1 MQPNCLNRRALFT
14 ETGLGLS
21 GVALAALLARDG
33 SAAGSAAGDEPD
45 GQPHFPPRA
54 KNVIWLFMRGG
65 FSHLETFDPKP
76 TLDKYA
82 GKTLSETPWKYVQD
96 PERLKKLRVA
106 ATNQNTQR
114 NRLYETQT
122 GFRKYGESGIEV
134 SDFFPHIGN
143 CIDDIAVVRSMWT
156 TDDNHGAQYQF
167 ETGRHN
173 LDGSFP
179 NIGAWVT
186 YGLGSLNDN
195 LPSYVKMGVKY
206 PQVHNDGSYLGR
218 AYDAVR
224 LAVDPQN
231 PLPYARPALDLSR
244 EEQRLQFDLVK
255 RLNQIEAVRSP
266 ADEALRA
273 RIKSYELA
281 FRMQTAV
288 PEVIRFE
295 DETAAT
301 QQLYGLQ
308 DSKTKAFGMQLL
320 AARRFVEKGVRFV
333 KIMHGAGAAGA
344 WDAHGNVKSNHTK
357 LAAQVD
363 KPVAGLLADL
373 KQRGLLEETVVVFAT
388 EFGRT
393 PGTQGG
399 TGRDHHPFGFSVWL
413 AGGGIKGGV
422 THGATDEIGFH
433 AEENPHYVTD
443 IHATLLRQLGLE
455 SRRLNMAGQQRLE
468 MEYGHPIEEIIA

>member
-1 MQPNCLNRRALFT
+1 
-14 ETGLGLS
+14 
-21 GVALAALLARDG
+21 
-33 SAAGSAAGDEPD
+33 
-45 GQPHFPPRA
+45 
-54 KNVIWLFMRGG
+54 
-65 FSHLETFDPKP
+65 
-76 TLDKYA
+76 
-82 GKTLSETPWKYVQD
+82 
-96 PERLKKLRVA
+96 
-106 ATNQNTQR
+106 
-114 NRLYETQT
+114 
-122 GFRKYGESGIEV
+122 
-134 SDFFPHIGN
+134 
-143 CIDDIAVVRSMWT
+143 
-156 TDDNHGAQYQF
+156 
-167 ETGRHN
+167 
-173 LDGSFP
+173 
-179 NIGAWVT
+179 
-186 YGLGSLNDN
+186 
-195 LPSYVKMGVKY
+195 
-206 PQVHNDGSYLGR
+206 
-218 AYDAVR
+218 
-224 LAVDPQN
+224 
-231 PLPYARPALDLSR
+231 
-244 EEQRLQFDLVK
+244 
-255 RLNQIEAVRSP
+255 
-266 ADEALRA
+266 
-273 RIKSYELA
+273 
-281 FRMQTAV
+281 MQTAV

-373 KQRGLLEETVVVFAT
+373 KQRGLLEETIVVFAT